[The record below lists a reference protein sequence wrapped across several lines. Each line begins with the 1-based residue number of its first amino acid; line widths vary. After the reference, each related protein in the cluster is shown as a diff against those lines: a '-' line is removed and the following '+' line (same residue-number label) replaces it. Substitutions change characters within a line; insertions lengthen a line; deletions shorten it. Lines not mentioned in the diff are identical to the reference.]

1 MRAVVQRVSEAR
13 VTVEGAVV
21 GHVGVGFMV
30 LVGAHK
36 EDTEA
41 DAALLADRVAG
52 TRLFND
58 ADGKINLS
66 LADVGGTVLAISQFT
81 LYGEGMKNRRPSFIQ
96 AAGFEPGKHLFDT
109 FVRELRA
116 KGISVE
122 TGVFGSEMQ
131 IRQVNE
137 GPVTLIL
144 DTR

>member
-1 MRAVVQRVSEAR
+1 MRAVIQRVSEAS
-13 VTVEGAVV
+13 VSVEGTIV
-21 GHVGVGFMV
+21 GQIGLGFMV

-41 DAALLADRVAG
+41 DASLLADRVAG

-66 LADVGGTVLAISQFT
+66 LADVGGAVLAISQFT
-81 LYGEGMKNRRPSFIQ
+81 LYGEGMKNRRPSFVQ
-96 AAGFEPGKHLFDT
+96 AAGFEPGKLLFEA
-109 FVRELRA
+109 FVKELRA
-116 KGISVE
+116 KGIPVE
-122 TGVFGSEMQ
+122 TGVFGAEMK
-131 IRQVNE
+131 ILQVNE